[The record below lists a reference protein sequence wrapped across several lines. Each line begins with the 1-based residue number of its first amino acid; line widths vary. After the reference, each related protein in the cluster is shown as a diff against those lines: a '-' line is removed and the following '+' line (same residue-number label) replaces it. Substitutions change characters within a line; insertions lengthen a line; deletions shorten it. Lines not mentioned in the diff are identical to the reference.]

1 MIKKWRWENEVNT
14 GNPLLESIKEKI
26 QARHISGWSRRLW
39 PDGIGMA
46 ALLPLQA
53 QKGTL
58 PGLRLGRD
66 NQHLRASRPP
76 ARAACWPQRNV
87 NSQKKVFFFFS
98 RRFFPSRGL
107 AEQLLKSGVFAL
119 ILRPKKHRKT
129 GSVYLWNEYSLPGN
143 VAKTCLTP
151 LFLGNYSTICNRFS
165 VFPICTDDN
174 VTLTPTA
181 TTSTIYGK

>member
-1 MIKKWRWENEVNT
+1 MKKAI
-14 GNPLLESIKEKI
+14 LSIRKK
-26 QARHISGWSRRLW
+26 RCKPRYLSGRSRRLW
-39 PDGIGMA
+39 ADGIGVA
-46 ALLPLQA
+46 AVLPIQA

-87 NSQKKVFFFFS
+87 NSQKKVLFDHNAV
-98 RRFFPSRGL
+98 FFPSRGL
-107 AEQLLKSGVFAL
+107 AEQTLKSGVFAL
-119 ILRPKKHRKT
+119 VLGPKKHRKT

-174 VTLTPTA
+174 VTLTTTPT
-181 TTSTIYGK
+181 TCTKNGK